1 MVSFSINRQKRK
13 REKTMPTTIVTDR
26 CPAPKFNLT
35 DRDVEQCVPELE
47 AYLKRYEA
55 AFGRVEQ
62 FRRSQVYVKGL
73 LSDVTRKTVERM
85 ALEFDENVRDL
96 QHFVGQSPW
105 PTEPITAIQQRLIGE
120 MLGEADGVALI
131 DESGVVKQGDDSVGV
146 GSQYCGSVG
155 KVANSQNG
163 VYLAYVSWKGYSLVA
178 GQLYMLEDWFDAA
191 HAEKRRLC
199 GVPEGVVYQT
209 KPEIALD
216 LLQAAVK
223 RESLP
228 FRWVAADELYG
239 DSPAFRDG
247 VAALGKLYFTE
258 VKSTSLVWRSRP
270 EVYLPDWKG
279 RGRRPTRLKLRQPD
293 DRPLEVR
300 DLVASVPHAAWLQAT
315 IKEGSQGPLVC
326 DFAFLRVVEARHN
339 LPGPTLWLIIRRNV
353 ADPTVIKFYFS
364 NAPTD
369 TPLIE
374 FVRLSG
380 LRWPIETVFEE
391 SKGEVGFD
399 HYETRSWLGWHHHMT
414 LVALAHLF
422 LVYLRLFF
430 QELAPALT
438 IYQIRWLVVSVLPK
452 PARDALAAL
461 KLVAYYQKRNFVA
474 YLSHRKTRLAK
485 LATLSNVAL

>member
-1 MVSFSINRQKRK
+1 
-13 REKTMPTTIVTDR
+13 MPMTIVTDS

-35 DRDVEQCVPELE
+35 RRDVEQCVPELE
-47 AYLKRYEA
+47 AYLKLFEP

-62 FRRSQVYVKGL
+62 FRQSQVYVKGL
-73 LSDVTRKTVERM
+73 LSDVVRKTVERM
-85 ALEFDENVRDL
+85 ALEFGENVRDL

-105 PTEPITAIQQRLIGE
+105 GPEPMVAIHQGLIGE
-120 MLGEADGVALI
+120 MLGEEDGVALI

-146 GSQYCGSVG
+146 GRQYCGSVG

-163 VYLAYVSWKGYSLVA
+163 VYLGYVSRKGYSLVA
-178 GQLYMLEDWFDAA
+178 GQLYMLEEWFDAA

-199 GVPEGVVYQT
+199 GVPEDLVYKT

-216 LLQAAVK
+216 LLQAAVQ
-223 RESLP
+223 RGSLP
-228 FRWVAADELYG
+228 FQWVAADELYG

-247 VAALGKLYFTE
+247 VAAMNKSYFTE
-258 VKSTSLVWRSRP
+258 VKSTSLVWQSRP
-270 EVYLPDWKG
+270 EVHLPTWKG
-279 RGRRPTRLKLRQPD
+279 RGRRPTRLKLRHPEDQP
-293 DRPLEVR
+293 VQVK
-300 DLVASVPHAAWLQAT
+300 DLVAKLPQAAWMRAT

-339 LPGPTLWLIIRRNV
+339 LPGPELWLVIRRNV

-364 NAPTD
+364 NAPAH
-369 TPLIE
+369 TPLAE

-414 LVALAHLF
+414 LVALAHAF
-422 LVYLRLFF
+422 LVRMRIFF

-438 IYQIRWLVVSVLPK
+438 IYQIRLLVISVLPK
-452 PARDALAAL
+452 PARDAAAAL
-461 KLVAYYQKRNFVA
+461 KLVLYYQKRNFAA
-474 YLSHRKTRLAK
+474 YLSHRKTRLAR
-485 LATLSNVAL
+485 LAALSNVAL